1 MAIWNGKIKKIVQ
14 QFLKFG
20 IVGFSNT
27 AISLGVYYILVYFG
41 IQPLIANAFGFVVSV
56 INAYYWNSK
65 YVFKEKTETSNV
77 KAITKVVASYG
88 ISFFVSSILIELF
101 VDVLHISKYIAPL
114 LRLLVTVPLNFYL
127 NKKWAF
133 KEK

>member
-1 MAIWNGKIKKIVQ
+1 MKEKAGKLFQ

-20 IVGFSNT
+20 VVGVSNT
-27 AISLGVYYILVYFG
+27 GISLGVYYILVYFN
-41 IQPLIANAFGFVVSV
+41 IHPVIANAGGFVASV
-56 INAYYWNSK
+56 INSYYWNSK
-65 YVFKEKTETSNV
+65 YVFKEKTETNDT
-77 KAITKVVASYG
+77 KAFTKVVASYG
-88 ISFFVSSILIELF
+88 ISFMISTVLIELF

-114 LRLLVTVPLNFYL
+114 LRLVVTVPLNFIL